1 MKMKLSNMFLTLAII
16 QALVFLNVD
25 ATNSNLFRE
34 YIGAVFKNVKFSD
47 VPINPNTNFHFILSF
62 AIDYTTSSTPSPTNG
77 KFNVFWDSDNLSPVD
92 VSSIKKSH
100 QNVKVAL
107 SLGGDTVGNKFAYF
121 KPSSVDA
128 WVSNAVSSLTTII
141 KMYHLDGI
149 DIDYEHFKADPSTF
163 AECIGKLI
171 MTLKKNNVISF
182 ASIAPY
188 DDDQVQH
195 HYMTLWKRYGHLIDY
210 VNFQFYA
217 YDTQTNVSQF
227 LRYFETQMSNYE
239 GGKILVSFTSAGG
252 GGLSPENGFFTAC
265 KMLKRRKQ
273 LHGIF
278 IWSAD
283 NSKSERFK
291 YEKQSQTLLAKSH

>member
-1 MKMKLSNMFLTLAII
+1 MFLTI

-25 ATNSNLFRE
+25 AGNSNLFRE
-34 YIGAVFKNVKFSD
+34 YIGAEFKNVKFTN
-47 VPINPNTNFHFILSF
+47 VPINPNTSFHFILSF
-62 AIDYTTSSTPSPTNG
+62 AIDYTTSSTPSPANG
-77 KFNVFWDSDNLSPVD
+77 KFNMFWDTHNLSPTE

-100 QNVKVAL
+100 PNVKVAL

-121 KPSSVDA
+121 KPSSIDA
-128 WVSNAVSSLTTII
+128 WVSNAVSSLTSIM
-141 KMYHLDGI
+141 KLYHLDGI
-149 DIDYEHFKADPSTF
+149 DIDYEHFKAHPSTF
-163 AECIGKLI
+163 AECIGRLI

-188 DDDQVQH
+188 DNDQVQH
-195 HYMTLWKRYGHLIDY
+195 HYMALWKRYAHLIDY

-217 YDTQTNVSQF
+217 YDKQTDVSQF
-227 LRYFETQMSNYE
+227 LRYYQTQMSNYQ

-252 GGLSPENGFFTAC
+252 GGLLPENGFFTAC

-278 IWSAD
+278 VWSAD
-283 NSKSERFK
+283 DSVSKGFK
-291 YEKQSQTLLAKSH
+291 YEEQSQALLASP